1 MKASY
6 HTLGCKL
13 NFAETATIE
22 ELLSKNGIQRV
33 EEGECPDICIVNTCS
48 VTQVADKKARHLIRN
63 LNSKYPDSAIIVTGC
78 YAQLK
83 PKEVASLPGVAI
95 VLGSDEKLKI
105 KEFVDSWVNTHEK
118 QVSATPTNH
127 LKEFSPS
134 CAKGDRTR
142 YFLKVQ
148 DGCDY
153 FCSYCTIPQARGRS
167 RSGKIE
173 DLVAMAKDVAINGGK
188 EIVLTGVNIGEF
200 GKDTGESFLT
210 LLKSLDKIE
219 GIRRYRIS
227 SIEPNLLTDEILDWI
242 ACESKS
248 FMPHFHIPLQ
258 SGSNR
263 VLKLMRRRYD
273 TDLFAKKIETIRKL
287 VPYAYIGVDVI
298 AGARGETEEE
308 WEKGLEFLK
317 SLDITKYHVFPY
329 SERPGTMALNLADS
343 VAMEER
349 RRRVGIINEI
359 SDDKNKHF
367 IQNHLGEVKEV
378 LWEQAAGNNSMHGLT
393 DNYIRVEAPLDESL
407 FNCISS
413 VRLDGLK
420 KSTNDTAT
428 ASHIKN

>member
-227 SIEPNLLTDEILDWI
+227 SIEPNLLTDEILD
-242 ACESKS
+242 
-248 FMPHFHIPLQ
+248 
-258 SGSNR
+258 
-263 VLKLMRRRYD
+263 
-273 TDLFAKKIETIRKL
+273 
-287 VPYAYIGVDVI
+287 
-298 AGARGETEEE
+298 
-308 WEKGLEFLK
+308 
-317 SLDITKYHVFPY
+317 
-329 SERPGTMALNLADS
+329 
-343 VAMEER
+343 
-349 RRRVGIINEI
+349 
-359 SDDKNKHF
+359 
-367 IQNHLGEVKEV
+367 
-378 LWEQAAGNNSMHGLT
+378 
-393 DNYIRVEAPLDESL
+393 
-407 FNCISS
+407 
-413 VRLDGLK
+413 
-420 KSTNDTAT
+420 AT
-428 ASHIKN
+428 V